1 MLRTVIE
8 ASASESGMGHLAFI
22 MSTMADEL
30 AQELEELDEFQVRAY
45 MYNIGEVIAWIGHGD
60 NSRLPEMVREFAE
73 QIVPTVNNDNDSRT
87 AEQGSHLAID
97 SATR

>member
-1 MLRTVIE
+1 
-8 ASASESGMGHLAFI
+8 MGHLAFI

-73 QIVPTVNNDNDSRT
+73 KIYPTVNHDNDDGNTESS
-87 AEQGSHLAID
+87 SHLAID
-97 SATR
+97 AATG